1 MGSHGAVTP
10 VVLKILFLLLFSFS
24 IAAEQKADI
33 NQYHYRQMVEYYEQ
47 GQLDKALEV
56 LKTNMD
62 LNRSDVSNDIMF
74 LAAAIYHKS
83 GNSGKALSTLNFL
96 IKKRYLTE
104 HKKNLSTYA
113 KDNSATN
120 LTNTSKGLILLYLQK
135 GLIYVDI
142 LKDRYTTFNERQRL
156 NLTRMIRMAVDI
168 SLEVGY
174 KEDFADALLATL
186 QQIEQDYKD
195 NLVKE
200 NWFIGVG
207 YLTWRDEI
215 TLKNQAGTELE
226 IRTTNS
232 GLMLIG
238 GKRWANAFQEW
249 SLSGGYALADA
260 TVGNDDPNLY
270 FQSGVS
276 TSLLTGSADWHW
288 RPNSDSIA
296 FGIEGLVAFRTGD
309 YEAPPGQN
317 EIEGK
322 SKVTLGALLSAKWR
336 IEPIEF
342 QTKMGKLLGMPSSF
356 VSLGIL
362 YHF

>member
-1 MGSHGAVTP
+1 
-10 VVLKILFLLLFSFS
+10 VVLKIFILLLFSFP
-24 IAAEQKADI
+24 IFAQQRADI
-33 NQYHYRQMVEYYEQ
+33 NRIHYKQMVEYYET
-47 GQLDKALEV
+47 GQLDKALEI
-56 LKTNMD
+56 LKTNMN

-96 IKKRYLTE
+96 IKKKYLSE
-104 HKKNLSTYA
+104 HKRTLSTYA
-113 KDNSATN
+113 KDSSATN
-120 LTNTSKGLILLYLQK
+120 LTDVSKGLILLYLQK

-142 LKDRYTTFNERQRL
+142 LKTRYESLGERQRT
-156 NLTRMIRMAVDI
+156 NLTRMIRMAVEVA
-168 SLEVGY
+168 LEVGY

-186 QQIEQDYKD
+186 VQIEQDYKD

-200 NWFIGVG
+200 NWFIGFG

-215 TLKNQAGTELE
+215 TLKNAAGTELQ

-232 GLMLIG
+232 GLMVNG
-238 GKRWANAFQEW
+238 GKRWANAFHEW

-276 TSLLTGSADWHW
+276 TSILTTSADWHW

-296 FGIEGLVAFRTGD
+296 FGFEGMLAFRTGD
-309 YEAPPGQN
+309 YEAPPN
-317 EIEGK
+317 SEIEGK
-322 SKVTLGALLSAKWR
+322 SKITLGALLSAKWR
-336 IEPIEF
+336 IDPVEF
-342 QTKMGKLLGMPSSF
+342 QTKIGKLLGMPSSF
-356 VSLGIL
+356 VSLGLL